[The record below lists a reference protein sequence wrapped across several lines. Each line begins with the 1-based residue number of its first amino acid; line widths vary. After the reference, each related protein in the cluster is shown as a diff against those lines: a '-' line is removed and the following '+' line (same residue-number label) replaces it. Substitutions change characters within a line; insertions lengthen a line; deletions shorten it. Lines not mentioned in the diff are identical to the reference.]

1 MLGGDGII
9 ERRAN
14 DITHVPLQSTSTMGA
29 REPRT
34 NDIALGAPGE
44 TTPTGPAWGGTINP
58 NEIINIKTL
67 KANDNCAIEK
77 GKYNDVP
84 VIVKR
89 STKMAPMR
97 REIDFLDR
105 ASKGEFIVAYVGWF
119 EEVQIGVIGIV
130 MQKCVM
136 DLKEWSNAASSLPP
150 AELDQKMLQISQ
162 AIAKGLAHINK
173 LDIIHNDLK
182 PLNVFMDK
190 FSKPCIG
197 DFGVATKRGEK
208 LIGYTKQ
215 YFDKESLDLIPDEI
229 SDSWLLGA
237 TLWEFWSDE
246 AFSVDDDKINF
257 SRIRNATVKDVVKKL
272 LRHRMARRA
281 VPDQNLLNPELHL
294 LDGYWAAL
302 ATGNIGTLRSILSAK
317 LVPVDTER
325 DGQTGLQFACRK
337 NLADVVKTLLDFKA
351 DHERKDENGMLAIQL
366 STSVAVWRVLA
377 TKMPAP
383 RMDLFE
389 TAVKGFDVS
398 ARLILVGKDPS
409 TKLSLFLSEK
419 SQGTTLSKLSQRRT
433 IDFDGFSRT
442 WTPLHV
448 AAYCGH
454 AAVCRVFLEAGAD
467 VNCRDNNDETPFI
480 YAARRGHLSVVKVL
494 AEKDADVE
502 ARGALAE
509 ALLHRAVEEGHVDI
523 VGFLLDKGANV
534 DGMNKDMETPLMRA
548 ANEGHLPVAQ
558 LLVERGANVHARD
571 WNGETS
577 LHFAAS
583 TGHVN
588 IVCLL
593 LDKGADVDRRS
604 DLTTK
609 TPLMEA
615 AYWGRLRV
623 AQLLVERGAD
633 VHARDRNDKTPLH
646 FAASKRHVDIVCL
659 LLDKGAD
666 FDCRDK
672 WKKTPLMEAAS
683 EGHLPVAQSLVER
696 GADVHARDRNGKTP
710 LHFAASEGHVDIVR
724 LLLDNG
730 ADVDFRDD
738 EKETQLMKAAYRG
751 HVLVAKVLVERG
763 ADIHASDKSGRTP
776 LHRAASTGHVSIV
789 CLLLDKGADVDRRD
803 SLTTKTPLMEA
814 AYWGRLRVAQLL
826 MERGANVHAR
836 DRNGNSVRDWALMG
850 YNREIAA
857 FFTE

>member
-1 MLGGDGII
+1 MLGHDGIN
-9 ERRAN
+9 ERRGD
-14 DITHVPLQSTSTMGA
+14 DITHAPLQSTSTMGA

-136 DLKEWSNAASSLPP
+136 DLKEWSNAASSWPP

-182 PLNVFMDK
+182 PVNVFMDK
-190 FSKPCIG
+190 FNKPCIG
-197 DFGVATKRGEK
+197 DFGVATKREEK

-215 YFDKESLDLIPDEI
+215 YFDKESLDLTPDEL

-257 SRIRNATVKDVVKKL
+257 SRIRNPTVKDVVKKL
-272 LRHRMARRA
+272 LRPRMARRA

-302 ATGNIGTLRSILSAK
+302 ATGNIGTLRSILSAG
-317 LVPVDTER
+317 LVPVNTER

-351 DHERKDENGMLAIQL
+351 DHERKDENGMLVIQL
-366 STSVAVWRVLA
+366 STSVEVWRALA

-389 TAVKGFDVS
+389 AAEKGFDVN

-409 TKLSLFLSEK
+409 TKLSLFPSERTQD
-419 SQGTTLSKLSQRRT
+419 SIVSKLSQRRK
-433 IDFDGFSRT
+433 IDLDRT
-442 WTPLHV
+442 CTPFHV
-448 AAYCGH
+448 AAYHGY

-467 VNCRDNNDETPFI
+467 VNCRDNYDETPFI
-480 YAARRGHLSVVKVL
+480 YAAYRGHVSVVKVL
-494 AEKDADVE
+494 AEKGADFE

-523 VGFLLDKGANV
+523 VRLLLDRGADFDCRNNNKMSPLMVAARPGRLSVAQVLVESGADVHARDMSGKTPLHWAASSHVDIVRFLLDSGAEV
-534 DGMNKDMETPLMRA
+534 DCRDNSKKTPLMKPA
-548 ANEGHLPVAQ
+548 FEGNLSVAQ
-558 LLVERGANVHARD
+558 VLVERGADVHARTED
-571 WNGETS
+571 GRTP
-577 LHFAAS
+577 LHLAAS
-583 TGHVN
+583 KGHVD
-588 IVCLL
+588 VVRFL
-593 LDKGADVDRRS
+593 LDRGADVDSRDREEW
-604 DLTTK
+604 
-609 TPLMEA
+609 TPLMVA
-615 AYWGRLRV
+615 ARWGHLSV
-623 AQLLVERGAD
+623 AQVLVERGAD
-633 VHARDRNDKTPLH
+633 VHARDED
-646 FAASKRHVDIVCL
+646 
-659 LLDKGAD
+659 
-666 FDCRDK
+666 
-672 WKKTPLMEAAS
+672 
-683 EGHLPVAQSLVER
+683 
-696 GADVHARDRNGKTP
+696 
-710 LHFAASEGHVDIVR
+710 
-724 LLLDNG
+724 
-730 ADVDFRDD
+730 
-738 EKETQLMKAAYRG
+738 
-751 HVLVAKVLVERG
+751 
-763 ADIHASDKSGRTP
+763 GRT
-776 LHRAASTGHVSIV
+776 A
-789 CLLLDKGADVDRRD
+789 
-803 SLTTKTPLMEA
+803 
-814 AYWGRLRVAQLL
+814 
-826 MERGANVHAR
+826 
-836 DRNGNSVRDWALMG
+836 RDWAL
-850 YNREIAA
+850 ELKKTKVAA
-857 FFTE
+857 FLAPLTMATN